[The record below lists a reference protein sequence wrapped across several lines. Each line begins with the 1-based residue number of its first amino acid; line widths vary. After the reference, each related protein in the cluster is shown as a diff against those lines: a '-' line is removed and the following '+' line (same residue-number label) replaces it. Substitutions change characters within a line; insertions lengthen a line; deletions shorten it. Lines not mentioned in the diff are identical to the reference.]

1 LSDPAHTGDGPTEVG
16 TPGDGDAARLAD
28 IAASAG
34 LRRIA
39 ILAWRDLDDPEAG
52 GSEIHASRVASLWGR
67 AGIEVTMRTSY
78 APGSAQVSWRDG
90 YRVIRK
96 AGRYLV
102 FPRAAFSEMMR
113 WHGASD
119 ALVEIWNGM
128 PFFSPVWAA
137 NRPRA
142 VWLHHVHDTMWDMT
156 LPPRLARLGR
166 TVEFRIAPP
175 LYRGSRIVT
184 LSASSK
190 DEIARRLRLPPS
202 NITVVPPG
210 IDPSFQPGGKRA
222 RDPLVLAVGRLVP
235 VKRFDVLIDALA
247 EVKARR
253 PDLRAV
259 IVGEGYERD
268 ALERRIAELGA
279 QDWIALPGRVD
290 AATLL
295 DLYRRAWLLASASRH
310 EGWGMTITEAAA
322 CGTPAVA
329 TRIPGHMD
337 AIVDGVTGLLVDHDK
352 GLAGAIERILR
363 DDTYR
368 ALLGKDA
375 LEHASQFTWAA
386 TARGTLE
393 VLAAEARRHTSA

>member
-1 LSDPAHTGDGPTEVG
+1 LTDPARMGAGSEDVAQLG
-16 TPGDGDAARLAD
+16 D
-28 IAASAG
+28 IAAAAG

-39 ILAWRDLDDPEAG
+39 ILAWRDIDDPEAG
-52 GSEIHASRVASLWGR
+52 GSEIHASRVAALWGQ

-78 APGSAQVSWRDG
+78 APGAAQVRWRDG

-102 FPRAAFSEMMR
+102 FPRAAFSEMMG

-137 NRPRA
+137 KRPRA
-142 VWLHHVHDTMWDMT
+142 VWLHHVHDSMWEMT

-166 TVEFRIAPP
+166 TIEFQVAPP
-175 LYRGSRIVT
+175 IYRRSRIVT
-184 LSASSK
+184 LSESSK
-190 DEIARRLRLPPS
+190 EEIARRLRLRPS

-210 IDPSFQPGGKRA
+210 VDPSFRPGGT
-222 RDPLVLAVGRLVP
+222 RDPSPLVVAVGRLVP

-247 EVKARR
+247 EVKVRR
-253 PDLRAV
+253 PELRAV

-268 ALERRIAELGA
+268 ALERRIAELDAGG
-279 QDWIALPGRVD
+279 WISLPGRVD
-290 AATLL
+290 SATLL
-295 DLYRRAWLLASASRH
+295 DLYRRAWVVASASRH

-322 CGTPAVA
+322 CQTPAVA
-329 TRIPGHMD
+329 TRIAGHSD
-337 AIVDGVTGLLVDHDK
+337 AIVDGTTGLLVDDDK
-352 GLAGAIERILR
+352 SLAESLDRVLR
-363 DDTYR
+363 DDAFR
-368 ALLGKDA
+368 ALLGKNA
-375 LEHASQFTWAA
+375 LEHASRFTWAA

-393 VLAAEARRHTSA
+393 VLAAEAQRRKTA